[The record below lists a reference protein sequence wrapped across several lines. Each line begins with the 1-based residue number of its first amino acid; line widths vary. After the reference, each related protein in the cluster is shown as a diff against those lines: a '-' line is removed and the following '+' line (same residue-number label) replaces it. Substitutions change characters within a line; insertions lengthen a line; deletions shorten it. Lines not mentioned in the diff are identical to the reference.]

1 MRSTARLGE
10 MESPRALLPLPA
22 CHQGVYARLRRAI
35 ERVGVRGPFRES
47 EPVERPP
54 HPPPPFPPPLA
65 GEGQGGGDP
74 SPQAGRG
81 EESRIKFI
89 ATRRSTTQRSQ
100 CIPAV
105 AFALAIGLA
114 SLAAN
119 SPAPAEDY
127 PVRPV
132 RIIVGFGPGA
142 SGDIAARVLAQ
153 KFGVLLGQQ
162 FVVENRTGAGSNI
175 ATNFV
180 AHAPKD
186 GYTLLQGTVGNTINA
201 AITPNLGFDL
211 MKDFAPVALFA
222 TLPNIL
228 VVHPSIGARSVND
241 LIGIA
246 RAAPGQLSYGSAGVG
261 SGSHFTGELFNV
273 MAGTRLVHVPY
284 GGTAQALT
292 DLLAG
297 RLQVMFSPASTVLQ
311 HVGEGK
317 ITALASTSLQ
327 RASAAP
333 DLPTIAEAGI
343 AGFDTSGWFGLLAPA
358 GVARDIVE
366 RLARATNE
374 AANSPDVVASLRQQ
388 GFDMEVG
395 GPEDFAAFIHNDLE
409 KWSRVAAASG
419 LKR

>member
-1 MRSTARLGE
+1 M
-10 MESPRALLPLPA
+10 
-22 CHQGVYARLRRAI
+22 
-35 ERVGVRGPFRES
+35 
-47 EPVERPP
+47 
-54 HPPPPFPPPLA
+54 
-65 GEGQGGGDP
+65 
-74 SPQAGRG
+74 
-81 EESRIKFI
+81 
-89 ATRRSTTQRSQ
+89 ATRTSQR
-100 CIPAV
+100 IPAV
-105 AFALAIGLA
+105 AFALAIWLG

-119 SPAPAEDY
+119 SSALAEDY

-153 KFGVLLGQQ
+153 KFGLLLGQQ

-186 GYTLLQGTVGNTINA
+186 GYTLLQGTVANTINA
-201 AITPNLGFDL
+201 AVTPNLSFDL
-211 MKDFAPVALFA
+211 AKDFTPIALFT

-228 VVHPSIGARSVND
+228 VVHPAIGARSVND
-241 LIGIA
+241 LISIA
-246 RAAPGQLSYGSAGVG
+246 RATPEQLSFGSAGVG

-273 MAGTRLVHVPY
+273 MAGTKLVHVPY
-284 GGTAQALT
+284 AGTAQALT

-311 HVGEGK
+311 HVSEGK
-317 ITALASTSLQ
+317 ITALASTALQ

-333 DLPTIAEAGI
+333 DLPTISEAGI
-343 AGFDTSGWFGLLAPA
+343 PGFDTSGWFGLLAPA
-358 GVARDIVE
+358 GVSHDIIE

-374 AANSPDVVASLRQQ
+374 TAKSPDVIASLRPQ

-395 GPEDFAAFIHNDLE
+395 SPEEFAAFIRNDLK
-409 KWSRVAAASG
+409 KWSRVAAAAG